1 MSFYERYE
9 KLVKEYGLLPI
20 SEDAAKKINVQRATI
35 SVWKRDNKI
44 PTPKILI
51 DIANAYGVSTDYLL
65 CRTDD
70 PTDYT
75 RITGQ
80 DKLTAAQKIA
90 TQAEEEAEYFSSMYM
105 SLDEIDRAKVQ
116 AYIEAKLDDEKYSRK
131 KHA

>member
-9 KLVKEYGLLPI
+9 KLAKEYGLLPI

>member
-9 KLVKEYGLLPI
+9 KLAKEYGLLPI

-80 DKLTAAQKIA
+80 NKLTAAQKIA